1 MQRLAHI
8 TPAELGGKAHQSQD
22 VDNKLDQWLMYAMF
36 VCSCPPVARES
47 TKDLYHL
54 IFPSL
59 KSGSDVHVVRE
70 PQKMCE
76 EEEKYLCN
84 SNERERPLSL
94 LYGQETFINSV
105 GFEGNPLLFLND
117 SFLEDWFAS
126 LEPHRI

>member
-59 KSGSDVHVVRE
+59 KSGSDAHVVRA
-70 PQKMCE
+70 PHLTYPLVYLHKQSMSKHE
-76 EEEKYLCN
+76 ELHAYLMYCLVLFFMF
-84 SNERERPLSL
+84 SNPNE
-94 LYGQETFINSV
+94 
-105 GFEGNPLLFLND
+105 
-117 SFLEDWFAS
+117 
-126 LEPHRI
+126 